1 MAGVSALFRGFG
13 EGERSRRPPRA
24 WQDDPGRALHRARD
38 LEPREPQAA
47 RLLPLEQRVA
57 RRSPRLPYRSRGSRG
72 SAQWQDHRP
81 DHLEHPLDR
90 SRRAPDAGGAR
101 VSARHRHERRD
112 ARDPGQCD
120 PVARAVAESRWRH
133 NRGEVVQPYAG
144 DRGRGNVA
152 ARAVPL
158 LHRSRQQP
166 RLVRV
171 YPGGDAAHRGFAVQ
185 RVASPDCARHSP
197 DGLGGRA
204 SVSAALSRPSRAEHR
219 SAVDRWGQRV
229 GQRYGVGA
237 RVTGEDRH
245 LDQLDVRCL
254 DAGAGLSALP
264 RRGTHSVGDRE
275 RGSRV
280 AGGHSLRPSRGA
292 LARLQSAR
300 ALVELHQSVA
310 RRPLD
315 DPRHRLVSDRR
326 RLRIAGPCRQAA
338 GALALELPHRRGARR
353 ARLARVAVRIRHPRA
368 TGLGGAQRAAWNPA
382 PRRRRNPHRAAELH
396 AAGSTSHRRE
406 LRHRDAAA
414 VCVLRQDVARGA
426 ALSRPPAVS
435 GWPAGAAL
443 RRHGAHPPAADGCH
457 GDRGE

>member
-24 WQDDPGRALHRARD
+24 RQDDPRRALHRARD

-120 PVARAVAESRWRH
+120 RVARAVAESRWRH

-144 DRGRGNVA
+144 DRSRGNVA

-158 LHRSRQQP
+158 LHRPRQQP

-185 RVASPDCARHSP
+185 RVASPDRARHSP
-197 DGLGGRA
+197 DGFGGGA

-219 SAVDRWGQRV
+219 SPVDRWGQRV

-275 RGSRV
+275 RESRV
-280 AGGHSLRPSRGA
+280 AGGHYLRPWRGGRWTIRDIVSYQTEGAYA
-292 LARLQSAR
+292 LLVHAAKQRERWLSSFLTVEGRATRGWREWPYAYVIPARQDSVALSALLGILRRGGVEIRTALQSFT
-300 ALVELHQSVA
+300 LQGQ
-310 RRPLD
+310 
-315 DPRHRLVSDRR
+315 RHSAGSYVIVMRQPYASFAKTLLEVQHYPDRR
-326 RLRIAGPCRQAA
+326 LYPGGPPERPYDVTAHT
-338 GALALELPHRRGARR
+338 LPLLMG
-353 ARLARVAVRIRHPRA
+353 V
-368 TGLGGAQRAAWNPA
+368 
-382 PRRRRNPHRAAELH
+382 
-396 AAGSTSHRRE
+396 
-406 LRHRDAAA
+406 
-414 VCVLRQDVARGA
+414 
-426 ALSRPPAVS
+426 
-435 GWPAGAAL
+435 
-443 RRHGAHPPAADGCH
+443 
-457 GDRGE
+457 